1 MPDQRIQMPS
11 QVTGDLGLFDRFA
24 TRASDISSRAVFF
37 VLCVALVVVW
47 APSILVLRDIDTWQL
62 IINTATTI
70 VTFLMVALLQNSQT
84 RSDQAIQHKLN
95 AIADGLGDLMQ
106 AMAGDADPRL
116 AQDELEL
123 RDAVGLEA
131 RESSTHR
138 VARRQ
143 RPQPQP

>member
-1 MPDQRIQMPS
+1 
-11 QVTGDLGLFDRFA
+11 
-24 TRASDISSRAVFF
+24 
-37 VLCVALVVVW
+37 
-47 APSILVLRDIDTWQL
+47 
-62 IINTATTI
+62 
-70 VTFLMVALLQNSQT
+70 
-84 RSDQAIQHKLN
+84 
-95 AIADGLGDLMQ
+95 MQ

-138 VARRQ
+138 Q

>member
-1 MPDQRIQMPS
+1 MPDQRIEMPS
-11 QVTGDLGLFDRFA
+11 QVT
-24 TRASDISSRAVFF
+24 
-37 VLCVALVVVW
+37 
-47 APSILVLRDIDTWQL
+47 
-62 IINTATTI
+62 
-70 VTFLMVALLQNSQT
+70 
-84 RSDQAIQHKLN
+84 
-95 AIADGLGDLMQ
+95 GDLMQ

-143 RPQPQP
+143 RPQSQP